1 MYLSN
6 YLSIYIYLS
15 AYLKTKLFCE
25 TSSMFELDNIK
36 NAAILR
42 DFLNF
47 WTWRRQKRSYSVR
60 PPQVFKLTTSKTK
73 QFCETSFKNGKL
85 SAELTAFDGLV
96 PMRFAI
102 FPVDVS
108 KLLRLPLKKGC
119 QVIRR
124 AAPVTQNHLSKPED
138 LMLQNAI
145 FLRKSLSR
153 ICLLHTAP
161 ATRNASFQ
169 TVFKCPTP
177 AIVFRLPSFLKVL
190 QNLHALLTFHKVHN
204 PLRLPRKTTSE
215 QPKVLRALHF
225 LHFWLGHVLRAT
237 TACTFSTCRLPKVVR
252 HCGALYILTC
262 KCASRHNGV
271 HFSSLISPHGSA
283 PAPLASLLF
292 DPPEPQI
299 IGKTQWIATFRPFRA
314 PASSFFALF
323 LFSDSHHLCFSIC
336 PYSRKFDF

>member
-47 WTWRRQKRSYSVR
+47 WTWRRQKRSNSVR

-177 AIVFRLPSFLKVL
+177 AIVFRLPSFFACHRFWKCYKTFTLCWL
-190 QNLHALLTFHKVHN
+190 FIRCTIPCACHAKRHLNSQKCSVPFIFCTFDLDMCFA
-204 PLRLPRKTTSE
+204 P
-215 QPKVLRALHF
+215 QQRALFRHVDF
-225 LHFWLGHVLRAT
+225 QKWSDTAVLCTFWLVNVLRAT
-237 TACTFSTCRLPKVVR
+237 TACTFHLS
-252 HCGALYILTC
+252 
-262 KCASRHNGV
+262 
-271 HFSSLISPHGSA
+271 
-283 PAPLASLLF
+283 
-292 DPPEPQI
+292 
-299 IGKTQWIATFRPFRA
+299 
-314 PASSFFALF
+314 
-323 LFSDSHHLCFSIC
+323 SHHMAPHL
-336 PYSRKFDF
+336 PL